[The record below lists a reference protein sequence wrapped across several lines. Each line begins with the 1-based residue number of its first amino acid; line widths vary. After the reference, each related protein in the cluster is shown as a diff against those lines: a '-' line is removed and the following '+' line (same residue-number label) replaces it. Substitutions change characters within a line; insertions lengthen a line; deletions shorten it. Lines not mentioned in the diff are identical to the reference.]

1 LSFRAVRRA
10 VALGLTL
17 AVCVLLY
24 WLGRLRGPYT
34 LERRA
39 LWMHDAA
46 RLTMRSMG
54 IRSTIEGP
62 LPARGL
68 IVSNHLSYL
77 DIAILSAAVPCFFVA
92 KAEIGNW
99 LYFGRAARS
108 GGTIFIDRG
117 SRLSAV
123 SVTRQIAERLSL
135 PVPVLFFPEGTTTD
149 GSQMLRFRSRLFEPA
164 VVAAAPVTAASIRY
178 VLSDSTPERE
188 LCWFG
193 DATFLPHLWKMLGTA
208 GFSAQVHFGEPR
220 IYPDRRTA
228 ADSTHDEVEAMRGGL
243 SFVEQ
248 QHCRNTAQN

>member
-17 AVCVLLY
+17 AVCVLRY

-54 IRSTIEGP
+54 IRSTVEGP
-62 LPARGL
+62 LPTHGL
-68 IVSNHLSYL
+68 IVANHLSYL
-77 DIAILSAAVPCFFVA
+77 DIVILSAAVPCFFVA

-117 SRLSAV
+117 SHSSALSV
-123 SVTRQIAERLSL
+123 VRQIAQRIQM
-135 PVPVLFFPEGTTTD
+135 PVPILFFPEGTTTD

-164 VVAAAPVTAASIRY
+164 VLAAAPVVAASIRY
-178 VLSDSTPERE
+178 VLSNGTPERE
-188 LCWFG
+188 LCWYG
-193 DATFLPHLWKMLGTA
+193 DATFLPHLWKTLGTS
-208 GFSAQVHFGEPR
+208 GFSAQVRFGQPR

-228 ADSTHDEVEAMRGGL
+228 ADSTHAEVEAMRSG
-243 SFVEQ
+243 Q
-248 QHCRNTAQN
+248 TAAAR

>member
-1 LSFRAVRRA
+1 

-17 AVCVLLY
+17 AVCVLRY

-54 IRSTIEGP
+54 IRSTVEGP

-68 IVSNHLSYL
+68 IVANHLSYL
-77 DIAILSAAVPCFFVA
+77 DIVILSAAVPCFFVA

-117 SRLSAV
+117 SHLSAM
-123 SVTRQIAERLSL
+123 SVTRQITERLPL

-149 GSQMLRFRSRLFEPA
+149 GSRMLRFRSRLFEPA
-164 VVAAAPVTAASIRY
+164 VVAASPVTAASIRY
-178 VLSDSTPERE
+178 VLSDGTPERE
-188 LCWFG
+188 LCWYG
-193 DATFLPHLWKMLGTA
+193 EATFLPHLWKALGTA
-208 GFSAQVHFGEPR
+208 GFSAQVRFGEAR
-220 IYPDRRTA
+220 IYSDRRTA
-228 ADSTHDEVEAMRGGL
+228 ADATRVEVEAMRGG
-243 SFVEQ
+243 Q
-248 QHCRNTAQN
+248 TAVVQ